1 MNAPFNPARA
11 IPAYEAERNRQAAPT
26 KAERLIARANA
37 AITSLRHGAET
48 GHCDA
53 AKAIRLADTIQRQ
66 LFSQADQYLI
76 HGTYPQGSDVAD
88 TLAQWG
94 EWIGMFRRAT
104 EDTPDPEYTPR
115 VFAGMGGAGS

>member
-1 MNAPFNPARA
+1 MNAFTQ
-11 IPAYEAERNRQAAPT
+11 IHAEAPT

-66 LFSQADQYLI
+66 MNAAHDTHLWPDNVE
-76 HGTYPQGSDVAD
+76 GTDLWD

-104 EDTPDPEYTPR
+104 ERE
-115 VFAGMGGAGS
+115 AA